1 MGGNLG
7 PRLLG
12 FRQANL
18 LFIVRQGSNGLRD
31 VEGSAKVTL
40 NGTQVEAFFFC
51 RRRDIER
58 SHEVK
63 EGTHTGVVDAQVS
76 KKYH

>member
-31 VEGSAKVTL
+31 VEDPLK
-40 NGTQVEAFFFC
+40 
-51 RRRDIER
+51 
-58 SHEVK
+58 
-63 EGTHTGVVDAQVS
+63 
-76 KKYH
+76 